1 MNNRTRIAALSLSA
15 SALVGIAM
23 HEGFRGNAYDD
34 GVGVQTIGFGT
45 TRNANGT
52 PVKKGDK
59 ITPERALVRL
69 SAEVGVMEKE
79 LRACIGDVPLHQY
92 EWDAITSLAYNVGT
106 PTVCRG
112 SVVRNLKG
120 QPPNYTAACESIRK
134 YVYAGG
140 KVLPGLVKRREAEFK
155 QCIGEG

>member
-1 MNNRTRIAALSLSA
+1 MDNRTRIAALSLSA
-15 SALVGIAM
+15 SALVGIAL

-34 GVGVQTIGFGT
+34 GVGVQTIGYGT
-45 TRNANGT
+45 TRNPNGT
-52 PVKKGDK
+52 PVKKGDT

-69 SAEVGVMEKE
+69 SAEVGGLEKE
-79 LRACIGDVPLHQY
+79 LRACIGDVPMHQH
-92 EWDAITSLAYNVGT
+92 EWDAIVSLAYNVGA
-106 PTVCRG
+106 PAVCRG

-140 KVLPGLVKRREAEFK
+140 KIFPGLVRRREAEFK
-155 QCIGEG
+155 KCIGGE